1 MKLLKSRESGQT
13 MVMALILLA
22 VGSLMVVPMLNQSF
36 TNLGYHQSI
45 ECRTLTSYSA
55 DSGVEYV
62 LGKLYNAPGAY
73 TDPDNPLQESFTINE
88 RTVNVTV
95 RYESGGIYKVTSVAS
110 GGGCGSTTIEAYVN
124 LSAGSFAFAVASKT
138 QMTITSNAL
147 VATTDP
153 KGANIHS
160 NVDISLESGT
170 AIEGNASAVG
180 TISVTSS
187 TVWAVTPGSPPVN
200 FPGDYSE
207 LYKTMAQEVGSY
219 TPPSG
224 TLTLDGGTLENP
236 IIFPGPD
243 HEYAY
248 IDGDLTIWTNSY
260 VRLTSTI
267 YVTGTIELKP
277 GSQLD
282 GTENILAEGD
292 IDITGGGYTSTLI
305 PVLISKDGN
314 ILCKGGGS
322 GKSIINAVVYAPNG
336 SVTIQAGALLY
347 GAVGGDI
354 VYITNSTVTY
364 AAELMGR
371 QDLPGGELATISYS
385 YK

>member
-1 MKLLKSRESGQT
+1 
-13 MVMALILLA
+13 
-22 VGSLMVVPMLNQSF
+22 
-36 TNLGYHQSI
+36 
-45 ECRTLTSYSA
+45 LTSYSA
-55 DSGVEYV
+55 DAGMEYV
-62 LGKLYNAPGAY
+62 LCKLYNAPGAY
-73 TDPDNPLQESFTINE
+73 TETPLQESLTLND
-88 RTVNVTV
+88 RTVNVTAG
-95 RYESGGIYKVTSVAS
+95 YESGGIYKITSVAS

-138 QMTITSNAL
+138 QMIITSNTL

-160 NVDISLESGT
+160 NEDISLESGT
-170 AIEGNASAVG
+170 IIEGNASAVG
-180 TISVTSS
+180 TINVVSS
-187 TVWAVTPGSPPVN
+187 TVWTVTPDSPPVN

-224 TLTLDGGTLENP
+224 TLTLDGGTPENP
-236 IIFPGPD
+236 IIFPSATYP
-243 HEYAY
+243 YAY
-248 IDGDLTIWTNSY
+248 IQGNLTIWTNSY

-267 YVTGTIELKP
+267 YVTGAIELKP
-277 GSQLD
+277 GSRLD

-305 PVLISKDGN
+305 PVLISKDGS

-322 GKSIINAVVYAPNG
+322 GKNIINAVVYAPNG
-336 SVTIQAGALLY
+336 SVTIQPGALLY
-347 GAVGGDI
+347 GAVGGNI
-354 VYITNSTVTY
+354 VNITNSTVTY
-364 AAELMGR
+364 AAELHGR
-371 QDLPGGELATISYS
+371 QDLPGGELSTISYI

>member
-1 MKLLKSRESGQT
+1 
-13 MVMALILLA
+13 
-22 VGSLMVVPMLNQSF
+22 MVVPMLNQSF

-55 DSGVEYV
+55 DAGMQYALTE
-62 LGKLYNAPGAY
+62 LYNNPGAY
-73 TDPDNPLQESFTINE
+73 TEYTEEGYLIASFDLND

-95 RYESGGIYKVTSVAS
+95 RYETGGTYKITSVAS

-138 QMTITSNAL
+138 QMTITSNAM

-160 NVDISLESGT
+160 NEDISLESGT
-170 AIEGNASAVG
+170 IIEGNASAVG
-180 TISVTSS
+180 TIDVTSS
-187 TVWAVTPGSPPVN
+187 TVWTVTFPSPPVN

-207 LYKTMAQEVGSY
+207 LYKTMAQEVG
-219 TPPSG
+219 THTG
-224 TLTLDGGTLENP
+224 DVTLSGGTLENP
-236 IIFPGPD
+236 IIFPSATYP
-243 HEYAY
+243 YAY
-248 IDGDLTIWTNSY
+248 IQGNLTIWTNSY

-267 YVTGTIELKP
+267 YVTGTIEMKP

-347 GAVGGDI
+347 GAVGGNI
-354 VYITNSTVTY
+354 VNITNSTVTY
-364 AAELMGR
+364 AAELHGR
-371 QDLPGGELATISYS
+371 QDLPGGELATISYI